1 MIAEQS
7 KFFSN
12 FENSLKELDSIVNEM
27 ERGDLSLERAMELF
41 ERALKLLRKCY
52 NTIEKAEQKVQI
64 LIAKNGSA
72 KLERYQNLE

>member
-1 MIAEQS
+1 
-7 KFFSN
+7 
-12 FENSLKELDSIVNEM
+12 M